1 MPDGS
6 GYRRIEGDAAM
17 NAVSSAPLPV
27 LEAEILGLEP
37 GETDPV
43 RIILAAQLR
52 LRLCR
57 RDHPCGE
64 RPASPVDV
72 RQIVAARDA
81 LLRRAVGVLAGR
93 GLRGCVGQA
102 CSQRGAGL

>member
-1 MPDGS
+1 
-6 GYRRIEGDAAM
+6 M
-17 NAVSSAPLPV
+17 NAVSSAAIPG

-57 RDHPCGE
+57 RHHPCGGC
-64 RPASPVDV
+64 RLPPTDV

-81 LLRRAVGVLAGR
+81 LLRRAVGVLASR
-93 GLRGCVGQA
+93 GLRG
-102 CSQRGAGL
+102 

>member
-1 MPDGS
+1 
-6 GYRRIEGDAAM
+6 M
-17 NAVSSAPLPV
+17 NAVSSAAVPGM
-27 LEAEILGLEP
+27 EAEILGLEP

-52 LRLCR
+52 LRRCR

-64 RPASPVDV
+64 RRASPSDV

-81 LLRRAVGVLAGR
+81 LLRRAVGVLADR
-93 GLRGCVGQA
+93 GGQGCAGQA
-102 CSQRGAGL
+102 CNSRRAGLEPA